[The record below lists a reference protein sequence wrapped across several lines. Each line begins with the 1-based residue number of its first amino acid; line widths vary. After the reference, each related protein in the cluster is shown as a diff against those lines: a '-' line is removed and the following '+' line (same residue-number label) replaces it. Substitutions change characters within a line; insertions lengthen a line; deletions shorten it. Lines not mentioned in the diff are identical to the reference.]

1 MSVGYLKVAMGEIK
15 YEATGGPNVGVI
27 AGACVGAVA
36 FAALVIVII
45 LLTCRLTKRSVRTD
59 RMLKEKGKELD
70 SGFKNPTFTDSETVT
85 VHFGEKTK
93 KETGKKQKKLDQTQ
107 LDIAQFPEI
116 KTHQDELQCGGEEQE
131 EAARY
136 EVLGSV
142 TNPGYTSLE
151 YLADKNNKEDNRA
164 G

>member
-1 MSVGYLKVAMGEIK
+1 MGEIK
-15 YEATGGPNVGVI
+15 YEATGGPNVSVI
-27 AGACVGAVA
+27 AGASVGAVA
-36 FAALVIVII
+36 FAVLAIVII
-45 LLTCRLTKRSVRTD
+45 FLTCRLTKRSVRTD
-59 RMLKEKGKELD
+59 RMVQEKGKEHD

-93 KETGKKQKKLDQTQ
+93 KQKKLVPTQ
-107 LDIAQFPEI
+107 LDIAHFPAV

-136 EVLGSV
+136 EVLGSI

-151 YLADKNNKEDNRA
+151 YLADKCDKEDNRA